1 MFLYTSSGLRKSKEF
16 FRVLT
21 KKNKNMKIL
30 KVLVNVISMTVVI
43 AMAFFSSTILGWFA
57 LITIL
62 ITLVYVI
69 RIGGEEFLTENEFI
83 DDFFELI
90 NEIKKG

>member
-1 MFLYTSSGLRKSKEF
+1 
-16 FRVLT
+16 
-21 KKNKNMKIL
+21 MKLL
-30 KVLVNVISMTVVI
+30 KLSVNVISMAVVI

-57 LITIL
+57 LTTIL
-62 ITLVYVI
+62 VTLIYVI